1 MPGLDFLE
9 MFTVYI
15 KKFRES
21 AKSRLYP
28 FSSELTRKLERILYR
43 RLLNQIYFD

>member
-1 MPGLDFLE
+1 MPGLDFLQ
-9 MFTVYI
+9 MFTIYK

-28 FSSELTRKLERILYR
+28 FSSVLTRKRGRILYR